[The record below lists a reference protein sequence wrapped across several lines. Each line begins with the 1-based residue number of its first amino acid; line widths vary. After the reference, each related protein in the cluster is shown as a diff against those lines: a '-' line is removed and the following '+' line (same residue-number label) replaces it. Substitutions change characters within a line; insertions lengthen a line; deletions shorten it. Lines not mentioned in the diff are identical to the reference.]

1 MNNVAQDTSYPFVLN
16 RVGEAAGAEILGVDL
31 SQPFDDDLRDAIVR
45 ALVANHILV
54 FRDQDLTS
62 EQQMAMTERFGT
74 LERHLLHDVKGHETP
89 QVHVIANV
97 DENNNPIKRTYGS
110 FHWHTDKSYHEIPS
124 FATFLH
130 ARELPPDGGQTE
142 FANMHLAY
150 ETLDDATKKQIEGL
164 KAIHSWEANRRNTGS
179 KPATPEEIKL
189 RPPVVHP
196 LVRTH
201 PDNGRKALYIGIH
214 TDCIEGMDREE
225 GIALLKRLYDHAT
238 ERRFVYPHSWRLGDL
253 VMWDN
258 RSLLHRVLHN
268 YDMSQHR
275 RVMHRSVVI
284 GTRPE

>member
-1 MNNVAQDTSYPFVLN
+1 MGELAQDRSYPFELN
-16 RVGEAAGAEILGVDL
+16 RLGEAAGAEIRGLDL
-31 SQPFDDDLRDAIVR
+31 SKPLDDATRDAVMR
-45 ALVANHILV
+45 ALVENHVLAI
-54 FRDQDLTS
+54 RDQDLS
-62 EQQMAMTERFGT
+62 HEQQMAMTERFGT
-74 LERHLLHDVKGHETP
+74 PERHLLHDVKGHEAP

-97 DENNNPIKRTYGS
+97 DENGNPIKRIYGS
-110 FHWHTDKSYHEIPS
+110 FHWHTDKSYHEVPS

-150 ETLDDATKKQIEGL
+150 ETLDEATKEQIKGL

-189 RPPVVHP
+189 RPPVIHP

-201 PDNGRKALYIGIH
+201 PDTGRKSLYIGIH

-238 ERRFVYPHSWRLGDL
+238 ERRFVYAHHWQLGDL
-253 VMWDN
+253 VIWDN
-258 RSLLHRVLHN
+258 RSLLHRVLSN
-268 YDMSQHR
+268 YDMSRHR
-275 RVMHRSVVI
+275 RVMHRTVVI

>member
-1 MNNVAQDTSYPFVLN
+1 MHEQRGAGYVLSI
-16 RVGEAAGAEILGVDL
+16 RVKSGRRGGGAEILGVDL

-189 RPPVVHP
+189 RPPVAP

-201 PDNGRKALYIGIH
+201 PITGARRSTLAFIPTASKAWTARKASH
-214 TDCIEGMDREE
+214 C
-225 GIALLKRLYDHAT
+225 
-238 ERRFVYPHSWRLGDL
+238 
-253 VMWDN
+253 
-258 RSLLHRVLHN
+258 
-268 YDMSQHR
+268 
-275 RVMHRSVVI
+275 
-284 GTRPE
+284 